1 MTLNTRLQPV
11 RPPLE
16 GYYSRVMAYLCVA
29 FTFAALAFENGLGL
43 LNFAVIL
50 YALTYPH
57 LIRLATERI
66 ASLEGLSARLGLLA
80 VDGLHTGVFITLV
93 EFNMVPSLVFLMLIS
108 FASII
113 IGGPLYLLAGWLL
126 SLIGM
131 LASTAILMP
140 EPQLYSPP
148 LVAFVAVLSGAAF
161 TVTVASFV
169 YRQGRS
175 LEQAQ
180 KVISAEQE
188 KTSRLASNLAKYLSP
203 QVWESIFSGQQSVT
217 LETRRRKLTVFFSDI
232 RGFTELAEEM
242 EAEALTD
249 LLNNYLNEM
258 ARIALQHGGTID
270 KFIGDC
276 VMVFFGDP
284 ETRGAKED
292 AEAAVSMAIAMRKH
306 MKVLRQQW
314 RSQGITRPLEIRMG
328 LSTGYCTVGNFGA
341 ENRMDYTIIGREVN
355 LASRLESAAEA
366 GEILIP
372 HETYSLIKDLV
383 MCRDKGQIRVKGFS
397 KPVQIYQVVGLRRD
411 LGAAPSF
418 VEHEVP
424 GFSMYLD
431 TSSIRTNDKEA
442 VVRALEQAARRLRD
456 KVII

>member
-1 MTLNTRLQPV
+1 MTLETRLQPV

-29 FTFAALAFENGLGL
+29 FTFTAMAIVDGITM
-43 LNFAVIL
+43 LNAGVVL
-50 YALTYPH
+50 YALAYPH
-57 LIRLATERI
+57 MIRLATERI
-66 ASLEGLSARLGLLA
+66 SRLEGLRARLGLLA
-80 VDGLHTGVFITLV
+80 LDGLHTGAFITLAS
-93 EFNMVPSLVFLMLIS
+93 FNMVPSLVFLMLIS

-113 IGGPLYLLAGWLL
+113 IGGPVYLLAGWLL
-126 SLIGM
+126 SLLGVFGT
-131 LASTAILMP
+131 LAVLTP

-148 LVAFVAVLSGAAF
+148 LVAFIALLSGAAF
-161 TVTVASFV
+161 VVTVASFV

-175 LEQAQ
+175 LEMAQ

-270 KFIGDC
+270 KFIGDS

-284 ETRGAKED
+284 ETRGSKED

-355 LASRLESAAEA
+355 LASRLENAAEA

-372 HETYSLIKDLV
+372 HETYSLVKDLV
-383 MCRDKGQIRVKGFS
+383 MCRDKGQISVKGFS

-431 TSSIRTNDKEA
+431 TSSIRNNDKEA
-442 VVRALEQAARRLRD
+442 VVRALEQAARKLRD